1 MELDKTFLQNSEK
14 ILGIVNITPDSF
26 SGDGLFKKEN
36 KLSKLL
42 DFAGRNNISN
52 LDIGCASSKPGYEN
66 VATQDELNR
75 LNYFLSNVKG
85 NFSLSI
91 DTSNP
96 IVAEL
101 ALKNNFK
108 ILNDINGFEDEELI
122 AKAIEYQCNV
132 IIVHRHPESK
142 HLHEKMNYRNNLK
155 EVLEHLEHNVSQL
168 IDKGINKQNIF
179 IDPGLGFGKFE
190 QDSVDLLMNIKD
202 LVDEIPVVV
211 GYSRKKFT
219 QKVEMNN
226 KEIFEHCI
234 NSGVTFVRLHL
245 TN

>member
-1 MELDKTFLQNSEK
+1 LDLDKTLLQNSEN
-14 ILGIVNITPDSF
+14 ILGIVNLTPDSF
-26 SGDGLFKKEN
+26 SGDGLYKKEN
-36 KLSKLL
+36 KLNKLL
-42 DFAGRNNISN
+42 DFAEKNNIRN
-52 LDIGCASSKPGYEN
+52 LDIGCTSSKPGYEN
-66 VATQDELNR
+66 VATKEELKR
-75 LNYFLSNVKG
+75 LNYFLSNAKS

-96 IVAEL
+96 IVAQL

-108 ILNDINGFEDEELI
+108 ILNDINGFKDEELI
-122 AKAIEYQCNV
+122 TTAIEYQCNV
-132 IIVHRHPESK
+132 IIVHRHPKSK
-142 HLHEKMNYRNNLK
+142 HLHEKMNYRNNSK
-155 EVLEHLEHNVSQL
+155 EVLEHLEQKVSQL
-168 IDKGINKQNIF
+168 IDKGIKKQNIF

-202 LVDEIPVVV
+202 LVNEIPVVV

-219 QKVEMNN
+219 KKIEMSN

-234 NSGVTFVRLHL
+234 NSGVAFVRLHL